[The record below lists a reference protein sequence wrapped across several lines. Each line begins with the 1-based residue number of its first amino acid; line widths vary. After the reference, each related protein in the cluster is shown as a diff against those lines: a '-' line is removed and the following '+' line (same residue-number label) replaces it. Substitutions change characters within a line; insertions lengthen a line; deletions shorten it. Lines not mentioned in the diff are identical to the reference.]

1 MRYLY
6 RWKNAEKCRLNNISD
21 GIFASK
27 HNPPDVPQTSLTAH
41 DKMLDRLHKITYSMR
56 HYSKI
61 GITNL
66 GVARTESNC
75 LLNPNAPHGAT
86 SSQGLIYGTLSQ
98 HLPHRPADL
107 ADG

>member
-6 RWKNAEKCRLNNISD
+6 LWKNAEKCRLNNISD

-27 HNPPDVPQTSLTAH
+27 HNLPDAPQTSLTAH

-66 GVARTESNC
+66 GVASTESNC
-75 LLNPNAPHGAT
+75 LFKP
-86 SSQGLIYGTLSQ
+86 
-98 HLPHRPADL
+98 
-107 ADG
+107 